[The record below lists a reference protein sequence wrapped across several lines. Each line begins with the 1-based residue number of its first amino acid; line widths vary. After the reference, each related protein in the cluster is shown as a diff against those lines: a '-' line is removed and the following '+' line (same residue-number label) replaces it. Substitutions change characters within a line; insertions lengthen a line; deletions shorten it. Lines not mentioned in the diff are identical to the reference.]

1 MQSHIYLPREI
12 EAIQIP
18 SGDTVKLPLGMRV
31 IITQALGGTYTVATD
46 QGLARVMAK
55 DADAL
60 GILPEEKKKAE
71 HAESSNIPPDA
82 NELEIEVWQQ
92 LRQVYDPE
100 IPVNIVDLGLVYDCR
115 VEQEEGK
122 HTAKV
127 KMTLT
132 APGCG
137 MGPTIAADAQSRIMT
152 IEDMDDANVE
162 LVWDPPWNQSMISE
176 EGKMKLGM
184 V

>member
-1 MQSHIYLPREI
+1 MSGEIELKREV

-18 SGDTVKLPLGMRV
+18 SGDTIVLPLGLKV
-31 IITQALGGTYTVATD
+31 IITQSLGGTYTVATD
-46 QGLARVMAK
+46 QGLARIGAK

-60 GILPEEKKKAE
+60 GLDPAAPKSHPKYGDEA
-71 HAESSNIPPDA
+71 
-82 NELEIEVWQQ
+82 LTGEVLQEAVYEQ
-92 LRQVYDPE
+92 LRNVYDPE
-100 IPVNIVDLGLVYDCR
+100 IPVNIVDLGLIYSADI
-115 VEQEEGK
+115 EG
-122 HTAKV
+122 AKGESIVTV

-152 IEDMDDANVE
+152 LPGVAEAKVE
-162 LVWDPPWNQSMISE
+162 LVWEPAWNQEMISL